1 MSLHRI
7 IFTLP
12 VVLFFGLLL
21 SACQPAQAGL
31 PTPQPASADHL
42 LPSPSL
48 PAGALSATEPLP
60 AATNT
65 ALPATA
71 TASPVPS
78 PTLSPTAT
86 QPPITT
92 LLFTGI
98 IVPARCVQAAID
110 ETGNPDHPYEEIA
123 PVIQAADFA
132 VGVLN
137 ATMSDQVIHTGC
149 VRTYQLVGSPQ
160 NADAAAR
167 AGFDM
172 MSVATNHIKDC
183 GMMKGWC
190 DETFFDT
197 LFHLKRVGILTVGAG
212 ANEDEALQPVVVT
225 LNGVRFGFVALGDS
239 KLTETVFAT
248 ATNPGIAYL
257 IEENIRRAAQAARQV
272 SDVVIFMPHWGSEDM
287 LLPNWIQ
294 RGQARIIASTGVD
307 LVIGTHPH
315 VVQPMQW
322 IDGIPVFY
330 SLGNFIFDQELN
342 INQQGIIV
350 VVRFQGAQF
359 LDYEILPTLVEH
371 DGRVRLADEANTA
384 EILERF
390 EQGSA
395 QLK

>member
-1 MSLHRI
+1 
-7 IFTLP
+7 
-12 VVLFFGLLL
+12 
-21 SACQPAQAGL
+21 
-31 PTPQPASADHL
+31 
-42 LPSPSL
+42 
-48 PAGALSATEPLP
+48 
-60 AATNT
+60 
-65 ALPATA
+65 
-71 TASPVPS
+71 
-78 PTLSPTAT
+78 
-86 QPPITT
+86 
-92 LLFTGI
+92 
-98 IVPARCVQAAID
+98 VQAAID